1 MGIIQKY
8 LDKMANKPIQ
18 IDNQTVEPETDFEG
32 RISNTM
38 VMEYMNEEPED
49 IDMSGEITMTTD
61 EFVGFGLAL
70 EEEELLQS

>member
-1 MGIIQKY
+1 
-8 LDKMANKPIQ
+8 
-18 IDNQTVEPETDFEG
+18 
-32 RISNTM
+32 M